1 MSPRLSPA
9 FTAVALVSTLMW
21 GLMGCRPDPGAP
33 QYPAREPWDPAG
45 DDPDFVQGEDPYEE
59 GEERLSIGIF
69 YEGGA
74 SEVLPID
81 DETRHWYIYEGT
93 FSQTFSDD
101 RTEGLVSDAITL
113 TGAQPWWGG
122 GVTWD
127 TPTDLSAWTTMHIA
141 FASRDASF
149 AAFDIGMGDGV
160 TEGRVNAADAGF
172 VNDGAWVSLRVPLAS
187 FAGVDLSRVTLPLLL
202 ASGSGAAG
210 DILRVDDLYFTKE

>member
-1 MSPRLSPA
+1 MSPRC
-9 FTAVALVSTLMW
+9 VAGALALLL
-21 GLMGCRPDPGAP
+21 GGCRPDPGAP
-33 QYPAREPWDPAG
+33 QYPAREPWDPTT
-45 DDPDFVQGEDPYEE
+45 DDPDFVPGEDPYEE

-93 FSQTFSDD
+93 FSQGLSED
-101 RTEGLVSDAITL
+101 RAEGLVSDEITL

-127 TPTDLSAWTTMHIA
+127 TPTDLSAWTTLHIS
-141 FASRDASF
+141 FASRDPSF
-149 AAFDIGMGDGV
+149 ASFDIGMGDGV
-160 TEGRVNAADAGF
+160 AEARVSAAEVGF
-172 VNDGAWVSLRVPLAS
+172 RNGGAWTSLTIPLSAFS
-187 FAGVDLSRVTLPLLL
+187 GVDLTRVTLPLLL

-210 DILRVDDLYFTKE
+210 DRLRVDALYFTKE